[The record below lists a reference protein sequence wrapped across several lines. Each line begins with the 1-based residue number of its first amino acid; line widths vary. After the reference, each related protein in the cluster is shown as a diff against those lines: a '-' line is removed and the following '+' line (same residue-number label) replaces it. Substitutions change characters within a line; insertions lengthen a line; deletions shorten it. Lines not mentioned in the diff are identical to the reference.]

1 MIESPSNETLRLKLA
16 IAELEQQLARDPLVA
31 RKVFVGGLMPK
42 PEDIPQGL
50 PPTPPMDPL
59 AGDKTPTVVEW
70 FRTYWPE
77 EFERRYKDRKGVTV
91 ERKFGPAASVQAE
104 EEQGKLTDKVMV
116 AEKQVVLSMVKTPA
130 VSRSNRDKRRDVEA
144 ALRANPQKT
153 NREIARETGITHPF
167 VAKMRRHME
176 TVTALGFVH
185 HTHTDSS
192 RASLAS

>member
-16 IAELEQQLARDPLVA
+16 IAELRQQLARDPLVA
-31 RKVFVGGLMPK
+31 RKVFVGGPMPK

-91 ERKFGPAASVQAE
+91 GAEVWTSRVRAA
-104 EEQGKLTDKVMV
+104 
-116 AEKQVVLSMVKTPA
+116 
-130 VSRSNRDKRRDVEA
+130 RRE
-144 ALRANPQKT
+144 
-153 NREIARETGITHPF
+153 
-167 VAKMRRHME
+167 
-176 TVTALGFVH
+176 
-185 HTHTDSS
+185 S
-192 RASLAS
+192 RASSRTR